1 MTLRVGIAGASGY
14 TGVELLRLLSQHPEA
29 EVVALAGG
37 RAAGQSMAASWPAL
51 TGLGLP
57 DMAALDLPFAVGL
70 DALFLGLPHGVS
82 AAYVA
87 ELHAA
92 GLLDAGLRIIDLGAD
107 FRLRDAEVFARVY
120 GAAHPC
126 PGLLPEAVYGLPE
139 VHREALRSARII
151 ANPGCY
157 PTATA
162 IAALPLVE
170 QLGADWL
177 AVTGISGI
185 SGAGRSPGPRNLYCE
200 TAERVVAYGVAGSH
214 RHTAE
219 MEQLLGALV
228 SFTAH
233 LAPMVRGMTATVL
246 ARPSRPVD
254 NDELYDMYVKRFVD
268 HPMVTVL
275 RAPPSSGDVRGT
287 ARAQVAAFYDAERGV
302 ITATSAID
310 NIGKGAAGQAVHNM
324 NLAFGLP
331 EISGLPFLPLLP

>member
-14 TGVELLRLLSQHPEA
+14 TGVELLRLLSQHPAA

-37 RAAGQSMAASWPAL
+37 RSAGQPMATSWPAF

-57 DMAALDLPFAVGL
+57 DMVALDVSFAVGL
-70 DALFLGLPHGVS
+70 DVIFLGLPHGVS

-92 GLLDAGLRIIDLGAD
+92 GLLDAGLRVIDLGAD
-107 FRLRDAEVFARVY
+107 FRLRDPAVYAKVY
-120 GAAHPC
+120 GGEHPC
-126 PGLLPEAVYGLPE
+126 PALLAEAVYGLPE
-139 VHREALRSARII
+139 LHREALRSARIV

-162 IAALPLVE
+162 IAALPLVKHFS
-170 QLGADWL
+170 ADWL
-177 AVTGISGI
+177 CVTGISGI

-214 RHTAE
+214 RHTPE
-219 MEQLLGALV
+219 IEQLLGASV
-228 SFTAH
+228 SFTPH
-233 LAPMVRGMTATVL
+233 LAPMVRGMTATVVTR
-246 ARPSRPVD
+246 AQQQVN
-254 NDELYDMYVKRFVD
+254 NDDLHAIYSDFYRG
-268 HPMVTVL
+268 HPMVQVL

-287 ARAQVAAFYDAERGV
+287 ARAQVAAFIDAERGV

-324 NLAFGLP
+324 NLALGLP
-331 EISGLPFLPLLP
+331 ETAGLPILPLLP